1 MTHPDH
7 ETRVGAHSIFSMVLM
22 PSALSPWLDTKMKL
36 SGDVSGLSV
45 STLQDVSYG
54 RFSSEDNGKDSA
66 ETIDGEER
74 NQLSDFYTEQSWQS
88 YAFWGALVGGKTV
101 WELNK
106 HKPYNYEWLFL
117 LIFFLNWREISC
129 HVDQNVNLLKLP
141 GANFASAEQSPS
153 ESVAFINLGSGNICW
168 KYSCKFWS
176 NGPHL

>member
-1 MTHPDH
+1 
-7 ETRVGAHSIFSMVLM
+7 MVLM

-45 STLQDVSYG
+45 STLQDVGYG

-101 WELNK
+101 
-106 HKPYNYEWLFL
+106 
-117 LIFFLNWREISC
+117 
-129 HVDQNVNLLKLP
+129 
-141 GANFASAEQSPS
+141 
-153 ESVAFINLGSGNICW
+153 
-168 KYSCKFWS
+168 
-176 NGPHL
+176 